1 MPLIVSISSLKG
13 GVGKTSVTLG
23 LASAALAAG
32 KHVLVIDMDPHGD
45 ASTGLFIGE
54 GGTEIGT
61 MLKSPKKFNLSAE
74 VVPSGWNALAEA
86 TVIENQLQTEAQEF
100 SEDDEFEDDAE
111 FDDESE
117 YDREDLEDG
126 EHLEADDY
134 LEDREELFEDDADD
148 ATAEDGYDE
157 LDEGYEYVTD
167 QAPEAEYEDEFDN
180 ESDEIAEDNTAPS
193 DWSAS
198 VGSIDVVRG
207 SAASNT
213 LENLTFKRALPR
225 LRQLLDDEV
234 EDYDLVLID
243 CPPTLGNLT
252 SMAWASS
259 DRVISIAEPSLF
271 SVAGTERTL
280 RAIARFEEN
289 NKYSVESASVVVNM
303 AKLENPE
310 HVYRIEEMKTL
321 FGDLVAEPVL
331 PAFNEFQRIQGSAY
345 PVHFWPA
352 ESSND
357 FAQKLSALLDGL
369 LDRKIPWTS

>member
-45 ASTGLFIGE
+45 ASTGLAIGD
-54 GGTEIGT
+54 GGTDIGT

-74 VVPSGWNALAEA
+74 VVPSGWNALAESA
-86 TVIENQLQTEAQEF
+86 VIENQLQIEAQEH
-100 SEDDEFEDDAE
+100 SEDAEFEDD
-111 FDDESE
+111 
-117 YDREDLEDG
+117 Y
-126 EHLEADDY
+126 
-134 LEDREELFEDDADD
+134 EELA
-148 ATAEDGYDE
+148 G
-157 LDEGYEYVTD
+157 GYEYVTNKTL
-167 QAPEAEYEDEFDN
+167 ETEYEEEFDN
-180 ESDEIAEDNTAPS
+180 KSDEIAKDDAEPS
-193 DWSAS
+193 DWSTS
-198 VGSIDVVRG
+198 VGSIDVARG

-213 LENLTFKRALPR
+213 LEKMTFKRALPR

-234 EDYDLVLID
+234 EAYDLVLID

-289 NKYSVESASVVVNM
+289 NKYSVESASVVINM

-352 ESSND
+352 ENSND
-357 FAQKLSALLDGL
+357 FAQKLSVLLDGL

>member
-45 ASTGLFIGE
+45 ASTGLSIGE
-54 GGTEIGT
+54 GGTDIGT
-61 MLKSPKKFNLSAE
+61 MLKSPKKFDLSAE

-86 TVIENQLQTEAQEF
+86 AVIENQLQTEAQEF
-100 SEDDEFEDDAE
+100 FDDAE
-111 FDDESE
+111 FGDDAEV
-117 YDREDLEDG
+117 
-126 EHLEADDY
+126 
-134 LEDREELFEDDADD
+134 EDDAF
-148 ATAEDGYDE
+148 EDGTEEDYAERATRPDDYDE

-167 QAPEAEYEDEFDN
+167 EAPEAEYEEEFDD
-180 ESDEIAEDNTAPS
+180 ESDEITDDNISDDETIEDGGEPL
-193 DWSAS
+193 DEMQP

-213 LENLTFKRALPR
+213 LENMSFKRALPR

-310 HVYRIEEMKTL
+310 HLYRIEEMKTL

-331 PAFNEFQRIQGSAY
+331 PAFSEFQRIQGSAY

-357 FAQKLSALLDGL
+357 FAQKLSTLLDGL
-369 LDRKIPWTS
+369 LDRKIPWNS